1 LGTGGIVEAS
11 TQMNAWQEPR
21 EDGGLLASWSWRLRA
36 ACRHVDSGIF
46 YSSEGERAPERDARE
61 ARAKAICAR
70 CPVIG
75 PCAAYA
81 IQHDERYG
89 VWGGLSE
96 RERAAL
102 RLQRNRSLAAM
113 VARVDPILVRGRPRP
128 RRAAEQ
134 P

>member
-1 LGTGGIVEAS
+1 
-11 TQMNAWQEPR
+11 MNGWQEAQ
-21 EDGGLLASWSWRLRA
+21 EDAGPYVFWSWRLRA

-46 YSSEGERAPERDARE
+46 YSPDGERGPERDARE

-102 RLQRNRSLAAM
+102 RLQRHRALAAM
-113 VARVDPILVRGRPRP
+113 VARTDPANGSHATRPHLP
-128 RRAAEQ
+128 
-134 P
+134 

>member
-1 LGTGGIVEAS
+1 
-11 TQMNAWQEPR
+11 MNGWQEAQADAGPY
-21 EDGGLLASWSWRLRA
+21 AFWSWRLRA
-36 ACRHVDSGIF
+36 ACRHLDSGIF
-46 YSSEGERAPERDARE
+46 FSPDGERGRERDARE

-96 RERAAL
+96 RERAVL
-102 RLQRNRSLAAM
+102 WRQRHRALAAM
-113 VARVDPILVRGRPRP
+113 VARTDPTNGSHPTRPGLR
-128 RRAAEQ
+128 
-134 P
+134 

>member
-1 LGTGGIVEAS
+1 MVVEMVVEARLR
-11 TQMNAWQEPR
+11 TQMNAWQEPH
-21 EDGGLLASWSWRLRA
+21 EDAGPLALWSWRLRA
-36 ACRHVDSGIF
+36 ACRKVDSGIF
-46 YSSEGERAPERDARE
+46 FSPDGERPPERDARE

-102 RLQRNRSLAAM
+102 RRRRHRAWAAM
-113 VARVDPILVRGRPRP
+113 VAWTNPTNGSHATRPRLP
-128 RRAAEQ
+128 
-134 P
+134 